1 MKNRVEPTYDD
12 GYYRT
17 RAERYAR
24 AASSEPDPGVRSALQ
39 ATARACLERAARGS
53 EDVSLDVAWKD

>member
-1 MKNRVEPTYDD
+1 MKNRIEPTYDD

-24 AASSEPDPGVRSALQ
+24 AASNEPDPGVRSALQ

-53 EDVSLDVAWKD
+53 NQDSSDVTWKD